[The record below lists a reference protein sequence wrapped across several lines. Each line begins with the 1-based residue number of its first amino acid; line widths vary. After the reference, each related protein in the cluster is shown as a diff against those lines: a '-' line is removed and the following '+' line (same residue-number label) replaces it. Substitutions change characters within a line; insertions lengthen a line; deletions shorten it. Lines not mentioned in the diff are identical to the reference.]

1 MKIKYVMGDMFAHFP
16 ANLPEGRKAVIA
28 HIVNDRRAWGA
39 GFVVPLGKKYP
50 KAMESYMSRW
60 SEGDDSRAL
69 RQGDVDYVCV
79 NDELQIYVANMCAQT
94 LGGGRPL
101 SYDALV
107 SCMRS
112 VRDQATSN
120 RESYQIHAP
129 MFGSGL
135 AGGNW
140 DFIVNLI
147 EDIWLAYKLEVTIYW
162 LPQFVP
168 QGWKPPKD

>member
-1 MKIKYVMGDMFAHFP
+1 MKIKYVMGDLFAHFP

-28 HIVNDRRAWGA
+28 HIVNNQRAWGA

-50 KAMESYMSRW
+50 KAQESYLSRW
-60 SEGDDSRAL
+60 SDDNSRSL
-69 RQGDVDYVCV
+69 DKGQVDYVRV
-79 NDELQIYVANMCAQT
+79 SEDPPIFVANMCAQT
-94 LGGGRPL
+94 LGGKRPL
-101 SYDALV
+101 DYDALV
-107 SCMRS
+107 SCMRN
-112 VRDQATSN
+112 VGDQAESN
-120 RESYQIHAP
+120 RENYQIHAP

-147 EDIWLAYKLEVTIYW
+147 EDIWLARKLEVTIYW